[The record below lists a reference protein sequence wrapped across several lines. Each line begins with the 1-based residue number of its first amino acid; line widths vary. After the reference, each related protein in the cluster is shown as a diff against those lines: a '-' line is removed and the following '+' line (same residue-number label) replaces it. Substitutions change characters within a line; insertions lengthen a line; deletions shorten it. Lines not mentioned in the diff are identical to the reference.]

1 MGSAKQYV
9 HTDTVRQ
16 MENEYLYQG
25 INNNAIF
32 LCYINENKFQAMGKT
47 TVLQLNSRM
56 INHTKINTL
65 LSKSHALSWLFYFLG
80 EKLNYISSNRV
91 LIF

>member
-1 MGSAKQYV
+1 MGNAKQYV

-16 MENEYLYQG
+16 MGNEYWYQG

-32 LCYINENKFQAMGKT
+32 LCHINEDKFQAMGKT

-65 LSKSHALSWLFYFLG
+65 LSKTSCFIMAFLF
-80 EKLNYISSNRV
+80 SR
-91 LIF
+91 